1 MLKVLEP
8 QWLNVA
14 EKFLEK
20 SIQCQSSKNSELFLL
35 YLKIDTPEKHCDF
48 YFDMHYLNEVPFYSK
63 LFRRFSNEPDFINK
77 LKSLLRGDVSDE
89 KLPTTQI
96 RIVQRYLAKD
106 DPNDFRLIEPH
117 INRSRTLV

>member
-20 SIQCQSSKNSELFLL
+20 KYPMSVIKNSELFLL

-48 YFDMHYLNEVPFYSK
+48 YFDCTILMRCHFIRSCFV
-63 LFRRFSNEPDFINK
+63 DFQTNLILLIN
-77 LKSLLRGDVSDE
+77 
-89 KLPTTQI
+89 
-96 RIVQRYLAKD
+96 
-106 DPNDFRLIEPH
+106 
-117 INRSRTLV
+117 